1 MLSLFRRL
9 CRTHEG
15 VKSISIF
22 GELFGGAYPHPDVQ
36 RVGRLTVIQ
45 KGVFYTPKHEFYGFD
60 IYVFT
65 ENGGSYLSVDE
76 ANALFESEGF
86 FYAKVCFP
94 GLWMSALSIQISSN
108 PRFPSGWDCLQ

>member
-9 CRTHEG
+9 CQTHEG

-76 ANALFESEGF
+76 TNALFKSEGF
-86 FYAKVCFP
+86 FYAKSLFSGTLDEC
-94 GLWMSALSIQISSN
+94 LKHSN
-108 PRFPSGWDCLQ
+108 QFQSKIPE